1 MEDENEND
9 GERGT
14 DIRVLLR
21 PARYPCDCGEC
32 RPEVVPVVVGVLP
45 ALVGTFAEDKGRR
58 CLVHVDSTG
67 PEDLEDLADMLD
79 SLADSLRS
87 GDVSPVEGFDG
98 AGG

>member
-1 MEDENEND
+1 MEDENEHA
-9 GERGT
+9 GRT

-45 ALVGTFAEDKGRR
+45 ALVVTFAEEQGR
-58 CLVHVDSTG
+58 LALIHVDSTG
-67 PEDLEDLADMLD
+67 PEDLESLADMLD

-87 GDVSPVEGFDG
+87 GDVSPVEDFHG
-98 AGG
+98 AGD